1 MPGGAGYKYLTE
13 GVNERKY
20 KMAKELITREEQ
32 KKEFTWNLG
41 DIYPDKASYDS
52 DVNKIKEIT
61 DKIAAKKGKSAESA
75 KALLETMTLFEDFFE
90 RTYKLEEYAARK
102 HDEDTGNNENLEALQ
117 KLETIVSECETKVSF
132 MDPEIIAVPD
142 DKFDKYYEEEEG
154 LKKYKIYLTE
164 VRRTKAHTLST
175 EMEELL
181 ALSSEACQTPSNTYG
196 IFMNA
201 DLQYP
206 EIEDENGEKVRITAG
221 RFVPLEESR
230 DRRVRK
236 DAFEG
241 AYNTLK
247 QFKNTS
253 ASLYN
258 GQVKKQIYIA
268 KARNYSSTLECAL
281 DRNNV
286 NPKVYHNLVDTINKH
301 MDLMHRYVALRKK
314 MLGVDELHMYDVYVP
329 IVSDVEVKIP
339 FEEAKETALKALAP
353 LGDRYIELLKTAFNN
368 RWLDVYENKGK
379 RSGAYSAGCYGVHPY
394 VLLNY
399 NNTLDNQ
406 FTLVHEMGHAMHS
419 FFSNE
424 ANPILDS
431 MYKIFVAEVAS
442 TVNEV
447 LLQEYLLKN
456 ETDKKKRMNLLNH
469 YMESFKS
476 TVYRQ
481 TMFAEFEMLTNEMAE
496 KGESLSADALCKVYL
511 DLNKKYFGDAMISDD
526 LIAMEWARIP
536 HFYYNFY
543 VFQYATGY
551 SSAVSI
557 ARRIL
562 KEGQSAVDDYM
573 KFLHSGC
580 TSDPVSLL
588 KIAGV
593 DLNTP
598 APLEAALK
606 VFEEVL
612 DEMESLI

>member
-1 MPGGAGYKYLTE
+1 
-13 GVNERKY
+13 
-20 KMAKELITREEQ
+20 MAKELITRAEQ
-32 KKEFTWNLG
+32 KEEFTWNLK
-41 DIYPDKASYDS
+41 DIYADQAAYDR
-52 DVNKIKEIT
+52 DVEKVKEIT
-61 DKIAAKKGKSAESA
+61 EKIVAKKGKCAESA
-75 KALLETMTLFEDFFE
+75 KDLLETMTLYEDSFE
-90 RTYKLEEYAARK
+90 RMYKLMEYAERK
-102 HDEDTGNNENLEALQ
+102 HDEDTGNNENLAAEQ
-117 KLETIVSECETKVSF
+117 KLETVMSDIEAKTSF

-142 DKFDKYYEEEEG
+142 DKFEKYFDEEEG

-164 VRRTKAHTLST
+164 VRRTKPHSLTPDL
-175 EMEELL
+175 EELL
-181 ALSSEACQTPSNTYG
+181 ALSSETCNTPSNAYG

-201 DLQYP
+201 DMKYP

-221 RFVPLEESR
+221 RFVPLEESS

-236 DAFEG
+236 DAFDG
-241 AYNTLK
+241 VYNTLA

-253 ASLYN
+253 AALYN
-258 GQVKKQIYIA
+258 GQVKKQIFIA
-268 KARNYSSTLECAL
+268 KARKYNSTLECAL
-281 DRNNV
+281 DGNNV
-286 NPKVYHNLVDTINKH
+286 NPKVYHNLVDTINKN
-301 MDLMHRYVALRKK
+301 MNLMHRYVSLRKK
-314 MLGVDELHMYDVYVP
+314 MLGVDELHMWDVYVP
-329 IVSDVEVKIP
+329 IVSDVKIKIP
-339 FEEAKETALKALAP
+339 FEQAKETALKALAP
-353 LGDRYIELLKTAFNN
+353 LGDEYIGLLKEAFAN
-368 RWLDVYENKGK
+368 RWIDVYENKGK

-399 NNTLDNQ
+399 NETLDNQ

-419 FFSNE
+419 YFSNE

-481 TMFAEFEMLTNEMAE
+481 TMFAEFEMVTNEMAE
-496 KGESLSADALCKVYL
+496 KGESLTADALCKVYH
-511 DLNKKYFGDAMISDD
+511 DLNKKYFGEDMISDD
-526 LIAMEWARIP
+526 GIAMEWARIP

-588 KIAGV
+588 KLAGV
-593 DLNTP
+593 DLSTS
-598 APLEAALK
+598 APIESALK

>member
-1 MPGGAGYKYLTE
+1 M
-13 GVNERKY
+13 
-20 KMAKELITREEQ
+20 
-32 KKEFTWNLG
+32 
-41 DIYPDKASYDS
+41 
-52 DVNKIKEIT
+52 
-61 DKIAAKKGKSAESA
+61 
-75 KALLETMTLFEDFFE
+75 
-90 RTYKLEEYAARK
+90 
-102 HDEDTGNNENLEALQ
+102 
-117 KLETIVSECETKVSF
+117 
-132 MDPEIIAVPD
+132 
-142 DKFDKYYEEEEG
+142 
-154 LKKYKIYLTE
+154 
-164 VRRTKAHTLST
+164 
-175 EMEELL
+175 
-181 ALSSEACQTPSNTYG
+181 
-196 IFMNA
+196 
-201 DLQYP
+201 
-206 EIEDENGEKVRITAG
+206 
-221 RFVPLEESR
+221 
-230 DRRVRK
+230 
-236 DAFEG
+236 
-241 AYNTLK
+241 
-247 QFKNTS
+247 
-253 ASLYN
+253 
-258 GQVKKQIYIA
+258 
-268 KARNYSSTLECAL
+268 
-281 DRNNV
+281 
-286 NPKVYHNLVDTINKH
+286 
-301 MDLMHRYVALRKK
+301 
-314 MLGVDELHMYDVYVP
+314 
-329 IVSDVEVKIP
+329 
-339 FEEAKETALKALAP
+339 
-353 LGDRYIELLKTAFNN
+353 GDRYIELLKTAFNN

-419 FFSNE
+419 YFSNE

-573 KFLHSGC
+573 KFLH
-580 TSDPVSLL
+580 L
-588 KIAGV
+588 
-593 DLNTP
+593 
-598 APLEAALK
+598 
-606 VFEEVL
+606 
-612 DEMESLI
+612 SLIHI